1 MKLEQ
6 DILKL
11 FDLFHQN
18 NKELYIIGGAVRDYL
33 LGIQT
38 YDYDFTTDALPDEIC
53 EILKDYHL
61 DTYQKKIGSI
71 KVHLENNVYEITTMR
86 KDIGVINERYP
97 EKVEFITNLEEDVL
111 RRDFT
116 INSIAYS
123 TNKGIVDYLNGSNDI
138 ALKQIRFIKD
148 VETSVKEDA
157 IRIIRALRF
166 SLSLGFSI
174 DNNTYNV
181 LSKYASNVSLLGIIR
196 YNELFRLLS
205 IEGSYQFI
213 ESHFNIYKLA
223 YPEIDSVLFK
233 RLLNSKISSVLF
245 RIAVCFLGE
254 LDYQLTKEEK
264 IIYDGLVNI
273 DLSKHDLFSV
283 KLLMIKYQA
292 ALNDILTIL
301 YTLGA
306 DVTQIYEN
314 IDIIVNEHHALTIK
328 DLKIDYNDLKELG
341 ILQKDYSKIFKYL
354 LNEVLKDNN
363 KNNKNTL
370 IDIVKK
376 YS

>member
-1 MKLEQ
+1 MKLENN
-6 DILKL
+6 IVKL

-38 YDYDFTTDALPDEIC
+38 YDYDFTTNALPDEIC

-61 DTYQKKIGSI
+61 DIYQKKIGSV
-71 KVHLENNVYEITTMR
+71 KVHLDDNVYEITTMR
-86 KDIGVINERYP
+86 KDIGVVNERYP

-116 INSIAYS
+116 INSIAYN
-123 TNKGIVDYLNGSNDI
+123 TNKGIVDYLNGANDI

-148 VETSVKEDA
+148 VETSVNEDA

-174 DNNTYNV
+174 DNNTYDV

-196 YNELFRLLS
+196 YNELFRLLF
-205 IEGSYQFI
+205 IDGAYKFI
-213 ESHFNIYKLA
+213 EKHFNIYSLA
-223 YPEIDSVLFK
+223 YPEIDPILFK
-233 RLLNSKISSVLF
+233 RLLNSEISSSLF
-245 RIAVCFLGE
+245 KIALCYLGKF
-254 LDYQLTKEEK
+254 DYQLTKEEK
-264 IIYDGLVNI
+264 IIYDGLIEI
-273 DLSKHDLFSV
+273 DLSKQDLFSV
-283 KLLMIKYQA
+283 KLLMIKYKSS
-292 ALNDILTIL
+292 LNDILAIF
-301 YTLGA
+301 YALGA
-306 DVTQIYEN
+306 DIKEINDN
-314 IDIIVNEHHALTIK
+314 INIIINEHHALTIK
-328 DLKIDYNDLKELG
+328 ELKIDYNDLKELG

-354 LNEVLKDNN
+354 LNEVLLDNN
-363 KNNKNTL
+363 KNNKITL
-370 IDIVKK
+370 IDMVKK